1 MHFTPWYRREDYAL
15 IREIMEDGEDLPL
28 AFDEWEKNAE
38 CELAAAKR
46 EGTIT
51 IPVFIY
57 PDEFFSFCNK
67 WKIPLNKK
75 RAQNSPTVEGPQ
87 VTPWECEPPRVSLPG
102 LNSSVT
108 ENPRASALA
117 GALLQNGKRKKREAM
132 FFTTVAVKVSIFR
145 RVGLYP
151 DEKGSIIT
159 DPLTKESSV
168 RGVYVAG
175 DASRDVLL
183 VAVAIAEGAKVGW
196 R

>member
-15 IREIMEDGEDLPL
+15 IREIMEDGEDIFPL

-75 RAQNSPTVEGPQ
+75 TR
-87 VTPWECEPPRVSLPG
+87 
-102 LNSSVT
+102 
-108 ENPRASALA
+108 
-117 GALLQNGKRKKREAM
+117 
-132 FFTTVAVKVSIFR
+132 
-145 RVGLYP
+145 
-151 DEKGSIIT
+151 
-159 DPLTKESSV
+159 
-168 RGVYVAG
+168 
-175 DASRDVLL
+175 
-183 VAVAIAEGAKVGW
+183 AEGAASYSMGM
-196 R
+196 